1 MAGLRIAGAHM
12 RRLAIQAPLRL
23 TTLASTSPRY
33 APSIALPRQ
42 ITTSIPKR
50 QTTPEAAALPNANDK
65 PTVGRVVDIQD
76 DPFATSEDAAAED
89 LLDGTNWARSFSG
102 LSQTPFAKEIA
113 DVLLQPLDPNDVEI
127 KPDGIIYLPEIKYRR
142 ILNRAF
148 GPGGWGLA
156 PRGKTH
162 ISEKPN
168 GGGMVTREY
177 ALICHGRLVSVARG
191 EQDFFDEFGVPTAME
206 ACKSNAMMRC
216 CKDLGVASELWDP
229 RFIKKWK
236 KENANEMFG
245 EHVITKKKKKLWVR
259 KGDSLEYPYQVSK
272 FGG

>member
-1 MAGLRIAGAHM
+1 MAALRIASSNL
-12 RRLAIQAPLRL
+12 RRLVASGSLKS
-23 TTLASTSPRY
+23 STSTSLPRY
-33 APSIALPRQ
+33 TASIITSRS
-42 ITTSIPKR
+42 ITTSPAKR
-50 QTTPEAAALPNANDK
+50 QTPVASSAP
-65 PTVGRVVDIQD
+65 
-76 DPFATSEDAAAED
+76 AAEKSPSTSR
-89 LLDGTNWARSFSG
+89 LTEIKDGPIAPPETDFGEELATDWSRSFSG
-102 LSQTPFAKEIA
+102 LSQVPFAKEVA
-113 DVLLQPLDPNDVEI
+113 DVLLQPLDPSDVEI

-156 PRGKTH
+156 PRGETQ

-177 ALICHGRLVSVARG
+177 ALVCHGRLVSVARG
-191 EQDFFDEFGVPTAME
+191 EQDYFDEFGIPTAME

-272 FGG
+272 FGS

>member
-1 MAGLRIAGAHM
+1 MATLRIASTSL
-12 RRLAIQAPLRL
+12 RRLAASGPLRSL
-23 TTLASTSPRY
+23 TSTP
-33 APSIALPRQ
+33 LPRFAAP
-42 ITTSIPKR
+42 ITAARGIATTPTKR
-50 QTTPEAAALPNANDK
+50 QTPASSSAPADQKVSSSIRLTEIKDGPVAPEIDL
-65 PTVGRVVDIQD
+65 GEEL
-76 DPFATSEDAAAED
+76 ATDWS
-89 LLDGTNWARSFSG
+89 RSFSG
-102 LSQTPFAKEIA
+102 LSQEPFAKEVA
-113 DVLLQPLDPNDVEI
+113 DVLLQPLDPGDVEI

-156 PRGKTH
+156 PRGETQ
-162 ISEKPN
+162 ISEKPT

-177 ALICHGRLVSVARG
+177 ALVCHGRLVSVARG
-191 EQDFFDEFGVPTAME
+191 EQDYFDEFGIPTAME

-236 KENANEMFG
+236 KENASELFG

-259 KGDSLEYPYQVSK
+259 KGESLEYPYQVSK
-272 FGG
+272 FGS

>member
-1 MAGLRIAGAHM
+1 MATLRIA
-12 RRLAIQAPLRL
+12 
-23 TTLASTSPRY
+23 STSLRRFAVSGLLKPLT
-33 APSIALPRQ
+33 STSLPRFTAPIIASRC
-42 ITTSIPKR
+42 ITTTPTKR
-50 QTTPEAAALPNANDK
+50 QTPTPSLVPADQKVPATIRLTEIKDGPIASQE
-65 PTVGRVVDIQD
+65 I
-76 DPFATSEDAAAED
+76 DPGEELATDWS
-89 LLDGTNWARSFSG
+89 RSFSG
-102 LSQTPFAKEIA
+102 LSQEPFAKEVA
-113 DVLLQPLDPNDVEI
+113 DVLLQPLDPSEVEI

-156 PRGKTH
+156 PRGETQ

-177 ALICHGRLVSVARG
+177 ALVCHGRLVSVARG
-191 EQDFFDEFGVPTAME
+191 EQDYFDEFGIPTAME

-236 KENANEMFG
+236 KENANELFG
-245 EHVITKKKKKLWVR
+245 EHVVTKKKKKLWVR
-259 KGDSLEYPYQVSK
+259 KGESLEYPYQVSK
-272 FGG
+272 FGS

>member
-1 MAGLRIAGAHM
+1 MASLRIAGAGM
-12 RRLAIQAPLRL
+12 RRLAARGPFGTLNPPQYARSI
-23 TTLASTSPRY
+23 LASRHIATSP
-33 APSIALPRQ
+33 
-42 ITTSIPKR
+42 PKR
-50 QTTPEAAALPNANDK
+50 QTPSASASAEKATPTRL
-65 PTVGRVVDIQD
+65 VDIKD
-76 DPFATSEDAAAED
+76 GPIATSETEFGEEIIGAQD
-89 LLDGTNWARSFSG
+89 WSRSFSG
-102 LSQTPFAKEIA
+102 LSQTPFAKEVA
-113 DVLLQPLDPNDVEI
+113 DVLLQPLDPAEVEI

-156 PRGKTH
+156 PRGETQ
-162 ISEKPN
+162 IAEKPN

-191 EQDFFDEFGVPTAME
+191 EQDYFDEFGIPTAME

-236 KENANEMFG
+236 KENANELFG

-259 KGDSLEYPYQVSK
+259 KGDTLDYPYQVSK
-272 FGG
+272 FGS